1 MASSIAENAAISVHM
16 QQHSVGIDHSQK
28 TNVYY
33 HDGGAAAAAAAAAAT
48 GVINH
53 WSGDSHQ
60 YQQQQHHRGS
70 NTTDTAC
77 SSPLDTPLV
86 KVMQQQ
92 QQQQQ
97 NGGSV
102 AAGFNKDSANGMP
115 AQPTPP
121 QSASSHG
128 FVQGG
133 ADAWRTY
140 NHSYHQG
147 MPMSAPYSTASFA
160 SPNSSGMSIGLESSS
175 FDHNTA
181 AADYYYNSSQHSNH
195 HQQQQQNNQHPLH
208 YHAAAAQNQ
217 QFQHPNSQQQQHSQH
232 PQHHQHNQQNQ
243 QQQHHQFQHNGL
255 HQDPGA
261 SQFDPASAAAAA
273 NGGSYMGDFGHNMY
287 AGAPE
292 IVSAPATVT
301 HLPPIDSAGT
311 LARHSSYFGM
321 ASVPAQGTFDSMS
334 AAAAAAGTGHYLA
347 AAAARGQQ
355 PYPSPMVVGR
365 FNLGMPSA
373 GTPGVIPTPPPASQM
388 QGPPP
393 LSAMGSGSMSVP
405 STPIRS
411 IGMPRI
417 NGHAQS
423 STSQRKRYLCT

>member
-1 MASSIAENAAISVHM
+1 
-16 QQHSVGIDHSQK
+16 
-28 TNVYY
+28 
-33 HDGGAAAAAAAAAAT
+33 
-48 GVINH
+48 
-53 WSGDSHQ
+53 
-60 YQQQQHHRGS
+60 
-70 NTTDTAC
+70 
-77 SSPLDTPLV
+77 
-86 KVMQQQ
+86 
-92 QQQQQ
+92 Q
-97 NGGSV
+97 N
-102 AAGFNKDSANGMP
+102 
-115 AQPTPP
+115 
-121 QSASSHG
+121 
-128 FVQGG
+128 
-133 ADAWRTY
+133 
-140 NHSYHQG
+140 
-147 MPMSAPYSTASFA
+147 
-160 SPNSSGMSIGLESSS
+160 
-175 FDHNTA
+175 
-181 AADYYYNSSQHSNH
+181 
-195 HQQQQQNNQHPLH
+195 
-208 YHAAAAQNQ
+208 
-217 QFQHPNSQQQQHSQH
+217 
-232 PQHHQHNQQNQ
+232 

-273 NGGSYMGDFGHNMY
+273 NGGSYMGDFSHNMY

-393 LSAMGSGSMSVP
+393 LSAMGPGSMSVP

-423 STSQRKRYLCT
+423 STSQRKRYLCTVCQKMFARPSTLATHMHSHTGEKPYECTWDSCGKRFSVMSNLRRHQRIHERQRAKFANMQQQQQQQVQQQVQQQQVYHNDSDSSSGSTTPLASQMLHNVGTIGSPISQLGHHMLPPPPHFVQQSGMAGNPGSAMAQHHHMMSHPGQQQHSHYQQHQAQHHQQQQHHQHMSLHTIGSNGMHDELPDVASLSVTNAAAAAAAMSDPGMLPGISTSSSTINSSTTQNSLKE